1 MPRSSPD
8 EIDVQPPGLLR
19 EPIALATSALL
30 PDIPISV
37 LDELLN
43 STTPTRV
50 RLGRNSNWDT
60 SSDANAFTCG
70 VRPYMLPLLS
80 STSTKSISISQRPGE
95 GGTHGGIGGGGGSG
109 GAGGGEGGDGGNG
122 GGTGGAGG
130 EGGDGGGDGDA
141 GGDGGSGGG

>member
-70 VRPYMLPLLS
+70 VRPNMLPLLS
-80 STSTKSISISQRPGE
+80 STSTKSISVWQGSGE
-95 GGTHGGIGGGGGSG
+95 GFGEGGIGGGGGSG
-109 GAGGGEGGDGGNG
+109 GAGGGEGGEGGEG
-122 GGTGGAGG
+122 GDIGGTGG

-141 GGDGGSGGG
+141 GGVGGSGGG